1 MTLKNI
7 NNTHKNIIL
16 ASCLPAEALI
26 KVCAF
31 LTACAYLAWVFL
43 TNYPARRIENIKLN
57 DAVKKIGRYSFKWSL
72 EDEDNWPIIKRCVK
86 SYLF

>member
-1 MTLKNI
+1 MTLK

-26 KVCAF
+26 KIACF
-31 LTACAYLAWVFL
+31 LTACAYLAYKFL
-43 TNYPARRIENIKLN
+43 SNYPARRIENVKLN
-57 DAVKKIGRYSFKWSL
+57 ETVKKIGRYSFKWSL